1 MKRILLQE
9 KLIND
14 THDYSSKV
22 ESILIERMSKS
33 LLNLIETEKIITK
46 RYITFKKEFYLMTKD
61 EYDILLTSLRSI
73 ENDMTLSKNT
83 YQDILNII
91 SILAKD

>member
-1 MKRILLQE
+1 MKRISLQE

-22 ESILIERMSKS
+22 ESIFIERMSEGLS
-33 LLNLIETEKIITK
+33 NSIETEKIITK
-46 RYITFKKEFYLMTKD
+46 RYITFKKEFYLMSKD

-73 ENDMTLSKNT
+73 ENDMTLSKNS